1 MLKPLSYAR
10 AESLVHLGKSCC
22 SNYEAAKVELSRI
35 MQSGP
40 GGVFWMVVVKLDG
53 EICIEMES
61 LEGYEHDS

>member
-1 MLKPLSYAR
+1 
-10 AESLVHLGKSCC
+10 
-22 SNYEAAKVELSRI
+22 